1 MNQHFVDAASKI
13 KKDQDLLDTTGKD
26 LLNIG
31 NDVKEFM
38 NKAEQDVM
46 LMAYTDIDTES
57 VSYDSV
63 GPEYILATIMTSLYN
78 RPLHKDEPIDLV
90 YAGFYRRLHLDAMKH
105 PRTRVLR
112 KIWRMREELGLVASI
127 NLQQQELLRNYLRIL
142 EPCTFRATT
151 FIRAARFRAEAP
163 FIDTQLRRAHS
174 VRLRVCDLDSRLEDV
189 SNHVSRMLEIQ
200 QENNG
205 NAIIVFTIVTIIFLP
220 LSWATSYL
228 GMNTSDIR
236 NLSQGQWLFWLIALP
251 VTTIVIGLAALVV
264 LKGETIREFFIRR
277 EVAKDRQRSASTGM
291 SAKRRLSTKM
301 TEPSVGRKQSTMMSD
316 NHLWRGFRRRTT
328 MVRGDGEV

>member
-1 MNQHFVDAASKI
+1 
-13 KKDQDLLDTTGKD
+13 
-26 LLNIG
+26 
-31 NDVKEFM
+31 
-38 NKAEQDVM
+38 
-46 LMAYTDIDTES
+46 
-57 VSYDSV
+57 
-63 GPEYILATIMTSLYN
+63 
-78 RPLHKDEPIDLV
+78 
-90 YAGFYRRLHLDAMKH
+90 MKH

-112 KIWRMREELGLVASI
+112 KIWRMREELSLVSSI
-127 NLQQQELLRNYLRIL
+127 NAQQQELLKNYLRIL

-151 FIRAARFRAEAP
+151 FIRAARFRVEAP
-163 FIDTQLRRAHS
+163 FIDTQLRRAQS

-189 SNHVSRMLEIQ
+189 SKHVSRMLEIQ

-236 NLSQGQWLFWLIALP
+236 GLAQGQWLFWLIAVP
-251 VTTIVIGLAALVV
+251 VTTVVIGLAGLVV

-277 EVAKDRQRSASTGM
+277 EVAKNRQNSAATGIA
-291 SAKRRLSTKM
+291 AKTRLSTRI
-301 TEPSVGRKQSTMMSD
+301 TELSGGRKQAAIMSD

-328 MVRGDGEV
+328 MIRGDGEV